1 MITTAPGRS
10 PSGVENEIAEKAEI
24 MNESTTSSLQRT
36 RKRACGMRKT
46 KNFVTVELFRASV
59 LYQTALEVAL
69 PRRGVRWT
77 IERNHFRKLTIE

>member
-10 PSGVENEIAEKAEI
+10 PSSVENKIAEKPEM
-24 MNESTTSSLQRT
+24 MNETSKG

-69 PRRGVRWT
+69 PRRGVRRT